1 MMGRND
7 RTKLMSSPC
16 NQNQKKCIFN
26 SILTDTPQK
35 KKKTGKNESPSL
47 VNSRILNYKPK

>member
-16 NQNQKKCIFN
+16 NQNQKICIFN
-26 SILTDTPQK
+26 SILTDTPQ
-35 KKKTGKNESPSL
+35 KKTGKNESPSL